1 MPLWEAARSLVR
13 RLRLP
18 RQTGNDGT
26 VRINVDLAEIQHK
39 PLHRRSPVGDH
50 PADFDALKVR
60 IEQLQAEVTKLETE
74 KSAIEA
80 IAAGHRADFERE
92 RDRRNDAHQSCHCF
106 VAVGGV

>member
-1 MPLWEAARSLVR
+1 MRVESLTYADLAGRLGTSREAARSLVR

-74 KSAIEA
+74 KS
-80 IAAGHRADFERE
+80 
-92 RDRRNDAHQSCHCF
+92 CH
-106 VAVGGV
+106 